1 MFSIGISE
9 IIVIILIICLVINPK
24 KLPFLTKSLG
34 AYYKKFVDAKCEI
47 LNYFNKIYIDC
58 TGEQNDNVTIKE
70 IVGDDGKIYKSYE
83 IKKISNKKE
92 DI

>member
-1 MFSIGISE
+1 MFSVGISE
-9 IIVIILIICLVINPK
+9 IIVIILIVCLVINPK
-24 KLPFLTKSLG
+24 KLPFLTKNLG
-34 AYYKKFVDAKCEI
+34 AYYKKFVDVKGEI
-47 LNYFNKIYIDC
+47 LSYFNKVYIDC

-83 IKKISNKKE
+83 IKKIPNKKE